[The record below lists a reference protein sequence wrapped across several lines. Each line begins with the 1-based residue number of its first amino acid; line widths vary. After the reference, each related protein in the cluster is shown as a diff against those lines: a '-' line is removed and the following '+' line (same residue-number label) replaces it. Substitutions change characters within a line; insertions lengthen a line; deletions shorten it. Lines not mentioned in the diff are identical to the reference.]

1 MLNNYEKIKI
11 KKLEAVIFLKHIV
24 EGFKDL
30 FARKIIHRDI
40 KPENILLSNGV
51 AKIADFGFARVI
63 EAEMDGIFNKKIL
76 EPGKFSRNGSP
87 IYMAP

>member
-63 EAEMDGIFNKKIL
+63 EAEMDGIFNDKK
-76 EPGKFSRNGSP
+76 F
-87 IYMAP
+87 